1 MTVQEVKAVLNDA
14 REAGSKYL
22 KARNK
27 HRRYENRLTNG
38 KTVRYNSTGAE
49 YERNGNSVEESYCE
63 VSDYE
68 TQADKCKAELS
79 NPYCAAG
86 RLIYLVKDERK
97 RQVLNLRYLYCKSWG
112 EIAMAMKT
120 NDRKVQKLHGY
131 ALKEIARNYSKKY

>member
-1 MTVQEVKAVLNDA
+1 MTVQEVKAVLNGA

-49 YERNGNSVEESYCE
+49 YERNGNSVEESLCE
-63 VSDYE
+63 TADYDIE
-68 TQADKCKAELS
+68 ADKCKAELAG
-79 NPYCAAG
+79 PYCAAG

-112 EIAMAMKT
+112 EIAMAMKIS
-120 NDRKVQKLHGY
+120 DRKVQKLHGY

>member
-14 REAGSKYL
+14 REAGSKYFR
-22 KARNK
+22 ARDK

-49 YERNGNSVEESYCE
+49 YERNGNSVEGFLCE
-63 VSDYE
+63 TADYDIE
-68 TQADKCKAELS
+68 ADKCKAELS
-79 NPYCAAG
+79 GPYCAAG

>member
-1 MTVQEVKAVLNDA
+1 MTVQEVKRILSSA
-14 REAGSKYL
+14 REAGIEYL
-22 KARNK
+22 NARNK
-27 HRRYENRLTNG
+27 YKSYESRLTDG

-49 YERNGNSVEESYCE
+49 YERNGNSIEESYCE

-97 RQVLNLRYLYCKSWG
+97 RQVLNRYYLYCKSWG
-112 EIAMAMKT
+112 QIALEMKISVRHVHRLHGNALIEIA
-120 NDRKVQKLHGY
+120 QK
-131 ALKEIARNYSKKY
+131 A

>member
-49 YERNGNSVEESYCE
+49 YERNGNSVEGFLCE
-63 VSDYE
+63 MADYDIE
-68 TQADKCKAELS
+68 ADKCKAELS
-79 NPYCAAG
+79 EPYCAAG
-86 RLIYLVKDERK
+86 RLIYLVEDERQ
-97 RQVLNLRYLYCKSWG
+97 REVLNMHYLYCKSWG
-112 EIAMAMKT
+112 QVTVKMGISV
-120 NDRKVQKLHGY
+120 RHVHRLHGK
-131 ALKEIARNYSKKY
+131 ALVKISKNT

>member
-1 MTVQEVKAVLNDA
+1 MTVQEVKKILSSA
-14 REAGSKYL
+14 REAGIEYL
-22 KARNK
+22 NARNK
-27 HRRYENRLTNG
+27 HKSYESRLTDG

-97 RQVLNLRYLYCKSWG
+97 WQVLNRYYLYCKSWG
-112 EIAMAMKT
+112 QIALEMKISVRHVHRLHGNALIEIA
-120 NDRKVQKLHGY
+120 QK
-131 ALKEIARNYSKKY
+131 A

>member
-1 MTVQEVKAVLNDA
+1 MTVQEVKKILSSAL
-14 REAGSKYL
+14 EAGIEYL
-22 KARNK
+22 NARNK
-27 HRRYENRLTNG
+27 HKSYESRLTDG

-97 RQVLNLRYLYCKSWG
+97 RQVLNRYYLYCKSWG
-112 EIAMAMKT
+112 QIALEMKISVRHVHRLHGNALIEIA
-120 NDRKVQKLHGY
+120 QK
-131 ALKEIARNYSKKY
+131 A

>member
-14 REAGSKYL
+14 REAGSKYFR
-22 KARNK
+22 ARDK

-49 YERNGNSVEESYCE
+49 YERNGNSVEGSLCE
-63 VSDYE
+63 TADYDIE
-68 TQADKCKAELS
+68 ADKCKAELS
-79 NPYCAAG
+79 GPYCAAG